1 MAKPGIENVE
11 PHKIDSAEK
20 ARALGSIGG
29 KKSGEAKRRRK
40 AMKEAFEVL
49 LSMPQSGVR
58 AEDLEGL
65 DFKSVEKLKTLSMN
79 DKIAA
84 AVVKKAAKGDVQ
96 AAAFIRDTI
105 GEKPVEK
112 LEVSGDIAKASKD
125 IDALV
130 ASWTKEIENG
140 KGE

>member
-11 PHKIDSAEK
+11 PHKIDSTEK

-58 AEDLEGL
+58 AEDIDGL
-65 DFKSVEKLKTLSMN
+65 DFKSVERLKTLSMN

-112 LEVSGDIAKASKD
+112 LEVSADVEKAAREIDDLIAQWS
-125 IDALV
+125 
-130 ASWTKEIENG
+130 
-140 KGE
+140 GEQDGSG